1 MVGARDKV
9 LCQQGLAARR
19 LRTGELESRPSL
31 GETRLGLARLDV
43 ERPTVKFEQR
53 LTGDHLGARLDPH
66 LGDAQPGQFDP
77 ERHLLP
83 GGDRTGGDHFALH
96 AATRSLGDRDGHGG
110 GRRSGGRA
118 AAAAGG
124 DGEQRDE
131 KGET

>member
-77 ERHLLP
+77 E
-83 GGDRTGGDHFALH
+83 
-96 AATRSLGDRDGHGG
+96 
-110 GRRSGGRA
+110 
-118 AAAAGG
+118 
-124 DGEQRDE
+124 
-131 KGET
+131 